1 MKSAFGYNLKGTG
14 AARPARGFVRW
25 LGFWLRVLSRL
36 LRGGKDAGPLVWAED
51 RRAEMLAALF
61 PALLA
66 VPGELFSG
74 AAALFPEALRL
85 RAEGSEEEL
94 LAELRRLSE
103 RTGSRLDWDAFLTAC
118 ERASRRAGRI
128 RSLAERLSAL
138 APPFVDAR
146 TPQTAL
152 RSILGK
158 ETNLT

>member
-1 MKSAFGYNLKGTG
+1 MDRRDPSAASLEALFRQSPDAVC
-14 AARPARGFVRW
+14 AARRGAVVYANPAAE
-25 LGFWLRVLSRL
+25 RL
-36 LRGGKDAGPLVWAED
+36 FGRDVAGE
-51 RRAEMLAALF
+51 R
-61 PALLA
+61 
-66 VPGELFSG
+66 